1 MRPLS
6 RKTGDHIME
15 NFITLDKNMIVNK
28 TIGDVDVVWYDVRKA
43 PFEIYGLYNPQQEA
57 WFHRLPMDVAAA
69 TSEAVERLSQESA
82 GGRVRFSTN
91 SPFIAIR
98 ATYRVV
104 GRSTHLTMVSSAG
117 FDLYLDGEFGS
128 RYLKEFRMPL
138 DMENSYEQIFQLK
151 EVPGMHAFTINFPV
165 HSVVETLEIG
175 LAPDAQVDEGKKY
188 RALDPIVFYGS
199 SIVHGT
205 AASRPGYIYEN
216 FVARMLDMDYLNLG
230 FSGNAK
236 GEQVLSDY
244 MATLPMS
251 VFVCDYDHNAP
262 NPEHLENTHYP
273 IYETIRKL
281 NPTVPYIMITRPNY
295 FTNGNWEDTLKRR
308 DVVMRSYLKARESG
322 DKHVY
327 FIDGTAFFADAQVYD
342 CTMDH
347 IHPNDTGF
355 MKMGETIAVLIRHIL
370 EHPTV

>member
-1 MRPLS
+1 
-6 RKTGDHIME
+6 ME
-15 NFITLDKNMIVNK
+15 NFINLDKNMVVNK
-28 TIGDVDVVWYDVRKA
+28 TIGDVEVVWHDVRKA
-43 PFEIYGLYNPQQEA
+43 PFEIYGLYQPQTEPF
-57 WFHRLPMDVAAA
+57 FHRLPMDVAAA

-104 GRSTHLTMVSSAG
+104 GRSSHLTLVSTAG
-117 FDLYLDGEFGS
+117 FDLYIDDMFGS
-128 RYLKEFRMPL
+128 RYLKEFRMPM
-138 DMENSYEQIFQLK
+138 DMENGYEQIFQLK
-151 EVPGMHAFTINFPV
+151 EVPGMHSYTINFPV

-175 LAPDAQVDEGKKY
+175 LAPEAQVAEGKKY
-188 RALDPIVFYGS
+188 RSLKPIVFYGS

-216 FVARMLDMDYLNLG
+216 FVARMLDMDYVNLG

-262 NPEHLENTHYP
+262 NPEHLEATHYP
-273 IYETIRKL
+273 IYETIRKT

-295 FTNGNWEDTLKRR
+295 FTNGNPEDTLKRR
-308 DVVMRSYLKARESG
+308 DVVLRSYLKARDSG
-322 DKHVY
+322 DKNVY

>member
-1 MRPLS
+1 
-6 RKTGDHIME
+6 ME
-15 NFITLDKNMIVNK
+15 NYNNLDKNMIVSD
-28 TIGDVDVVWYDVRKA
+28 TIGDVEVQWHDVRKA
-43 PFEIYGLYNPQQEA
+43 PFAIYGLYRPQTES

-82 GGRVRFSTN
+82 GGRVRFATD

-98 ATYRVV
+98 ATYRAV
-104 GRSTHLTMVSSAG
+104 GRCSHVTLVSTAG
-117 FDLYLDGEFGS
+117 FDLYMDDTFGS
-128 RYLKEFRMPL
+128 RYLKEFRMPV
-138 DMENSYEQIFQLK
+138 DMTDRYEQIFQMRNT
-151 EVPGMHAFTINFPV
+151 PGMHSYTINFPV
-165 HSVVETLEIG
+165 HAVVETLEVG
-175 LAPDAQVDEGKKY
+175 LAPGSQLGEGRKY
-188 RALDPIVFYGS
+188 RDYLPIVFYGS

-216 FVARMLDMDYLNLG
+216 YIARMLDMDYLNLG

-262 NPEHLENTHYP
+262 SVDHLAATHYP
-273 IYETIRKL
+273 IYETIRAK
-281 NPTVPYIMITRPNY
+281 NPDVPYIMISRPNF
-295 FTNGNWEDTLKRR
+295 FTFLDIDYLLNMR
-308 DVVMRSYLKARESG
+308 DVIMRSYLKARETG
-322 DKHVY
+322 DRNVY
-327 FIDGTAFFADAQVYD
+327 FIDGTSFFADSHVYD

-355 MKMGETIAVLIRHIL
+355 MKMGESIAVVIRYAL
-370 EHPTV
+370 EHMAK